1 MVCQGKLS
9 PHNSLSFYVCKI
21 YALRF
26 FGDLAILKNVSKIYS
41 IWLFKIFFT
50 ILK

>member
-1 MVCQGKLS
+1 MVLYGKLT

-21 YALRF
+21 MRYGS

-41 IWLFKIFFT
+41 IW
-50 ILK
+50 